1 VFSVAED
8 GRIPFVGTG
17 DIAKAAYDV
26 LVDEKNRNT
35 DYFVVGPT
43 LYTYDEVRATTVLTW
58 TGV

>member
-1 VFSVAED
+1 MAED
-8 GRIPFVGTG
+8 GRILFVGTG

-43 LYTYDEVRATTVLTW
+43 LYTYDEVSVTTVLTW